1 MCHNALQERVDSVG
15 IQLIIA
21 GYAPAPCRR
30 YQHRVHAEI
39 TRDRRA
45 TDSRVPGRS
54 RHDDVE
60 ITRVIDGLSPLLFAW
75 CASGA
80 RSEEVQLLLTRSLPP
95 PGGDTPS
102 PPDESRFCF
111 TLSDVILT
119 SAFSSTDAAEPDGPP
134 LETLTLSY
142 GRIAWTWLG
151 GEEPVTT
158 TWNVSEGRP

>member
-1 MCHNALQERVDSVG
+1 MCHNAPQEQVDSVG

-21 GYAPAPCRR
+21 GHAPAPCRR

-60 ITRVIDGLSPLLFAW
+60 LTRVIDGLSPLLFAW
-75 CASGA
+75 CASGT
-80 RSEEVQLLLTRSLPP
+80 RIDEVQLLLTRSFPRP
-95 PGGDTPS
+95 DDDSPT
-102 PPDESRFCF
+102 PPDEPRYCF

-119 SAFSSTDAAEPDGPP
+119 SAFSSSDPAEPEGPP

-151 GEEPVTT
+151 GEEPITT